1 MKEAGAGAGAEAGAL
16 VVGAVPEKEEGTEIG
31 AREETETETETETER
46 GVGTGS
52 GRQSEGLVTAGAG
65 RCMTSR
71 IRTQDCPSSMMTRE
85 AARPSRPR

>member
-16 VVGAVPEKEEGTEIG
+16 VVGAVPEKEEGTERG
-31 AREETETETETETER
+31 AREETETETETER